1 MAVMWAD
8 SPDNADADSTFH
20 ARIDWLR
27 EAMMSEMTAVE
38 ERARTYLNWYSP
50 RYSPKLGTHD
60 AWTSPITVE
69 HIGLTRANF
78 PIARAVV
85 DIWSSLESA
94 KPAMLRAEPEPL
106 LPPVPSLDQDEQ
118 LKNTLYYGQ
127 LKKVEQI
134 KASMRAQSIRKWLR
148 RDQFPLKNWTA
159 TRRKDL
165 YGFSWVKV
173 WPDLDERRPRSYVV
187 KRPTTVFPQ
196 WSNRDP
202 EEVEQILHVYLMS
215 ARKLGQMYPGLF
227 PVRGDGVLDLNA
239 SAEYRDLDERYYD
252 QTRTMVWVEE
262 CWWIER
268 EYDTQGKIT
277 SSIVHMTKRILHKIV
292 NHQAHKG
299 WKSVPFVYYENL
311 DERDSYGFSDVASV
325 IDINDEFNR
334 RLSQQGDII
343 GMYSAPRFQL
353 LGSFSNRKIDMPGPF
368 ELIPLSDQERI
379 EQILTR
385 IDTFPAQNHFN
396 ILIDLLHRVTG
407 LPPIVWGLIANAQTS
422 GRALTASWK
431 ATEAR
436 LAPKLLRN
444 EMSLNRW
451 RDMVI
456 NYAELYNWQGGKRM
470 FTTSDGEPYRDFR
483 WDFPPMEPRDF
494 QEVTVNEITKR
505 DAGGQ
510 STLGMMRAWGD
521 EQAEDTLEEYLA
533 EALNPL
539 LHPDKVTSFYLAQ
552 RAQLDNIAFAQQLGQ
567 QVGGGGEPVNTATV
581 AQGVGDARA
590 AQQAQ
595 PTPMMP
601 PGTQLPPT
609 QAGSGGNAAEVM
621 PGTAENG
628 VTPPGQGGPGS
639 TLTSGQLLRNGE
651 MSNQLLLTRKM

>member
-1 MAVMWAD
+1 MAVMWAET
-8 SPDNADADSTFH
+8 SDNADANAADH

-27 EAMMSEMTAVE
+27 EAMMGEMESIEV
-38 ERARTYLNWYSP
+38 RARTYLNWYSP
-50 RYSPKLGTHD
+50 RYSEKLGTHD
-60 AWTSPITVE
+60 AWTTPIKVE

-85 DIWSSLESA
+85 DIWSSLEAA

-118 LKNTLYYGQ
+118 LRNTLYYGQ

-134 KASMRAQSIRKWLR
+134 KASMRAQTIRKWLR
-148 RDQFPLKNWTA
+148 RDLFPLKNWTA

-173 WPDLDERRPRSYVV
+173 WPDLDEARPKSYVV
-187 KRPTTVFPQ
+187 KRPTSVYPQ

-202 EEVEQILHVYLMS
+202 EEVESILHVYLMS

-227 PVRGDGVLDLNA
+227 PVRDDGVIDLNS
-239 SAEYRDLDERYYD
+239 SANYRDLDDRYYD
-252 QTRTMVWVEE
+252 ATRTMVWVEE
-262 CWWIER
+262 CWWIDR
-268 EYDTQGKIT
+268 EYDNAGKAT
-277 SSIVHMTKRILHKIV
+277 ASRVHMAKRIMHRIV
-292 NHQAHKG
+292 SRQTHEG
-299 WKSVPFVYYENL
+299 WKSVPFVYFENL
-311 DERDSYGFSDVASV
+311 DERDSFGFSDVASV

-353 LGSFSNRKIDMPGPF
+353 LGSFSGRKLDMPGPF
-368 ELIPLSDQERI
+368 ELIALSDQERI

-396 ILIDLLHRVTG
+396 ILIDLLHRCTG

-422 GRALTASWK
+422 GRALSASWK

-456 NYAELYNWQGGKRM
+456 NYAEVYNWQGGKRM
-470 FTTSDGEPYRDFR
+470 FTTADGEPYRDFR

-510 STLGMMRAWGD
+510 STLGMMRNWGD

-539 LHPDKVTSFYLAQ
+539 LHADKVTSFYMAQ
-552 RAQLDNIAFAQQLGQ
+552 RAQLDNIAYAQQLGQ
-567 QVGGGGEPVNTATV
+567 KVGGAEGTVNTQTV
-581 AQGVGDARA
+581 QQAVGAARD

-595 PTPMMP
+595 PTPTYP
-601 PGTQLPPT
+601 PGTQMPPT
-609 QAGSGGNAAEVM
+609 QTGQAGNAGTAQ

-628 VTPPGQGGPGS
+628 VQPSQGGPDS
-639 TLTSGQLLRNGE
+639 TLTSGSLLRNGQV
-651 MSNQLLLTRKM
+651 SNQMLLTRKM